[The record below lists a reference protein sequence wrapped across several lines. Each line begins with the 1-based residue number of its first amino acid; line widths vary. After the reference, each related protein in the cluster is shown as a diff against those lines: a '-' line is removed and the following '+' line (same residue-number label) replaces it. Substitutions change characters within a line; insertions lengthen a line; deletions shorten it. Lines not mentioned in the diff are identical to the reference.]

1 VKKLKNLSD
10 LIGQAETIIKNIK
23 KFDKICLIHHDDSD
37 GCCSAALFTILI
49 HNLIGDYPIL
59 FPITGTENI
68 NKQLLTK
75 IESFNPDFVFAFD
88 VTANP
93 NDLDHFK
100 GFVLDHHVFFGV
112 ESRKDM
118 PYLNPHSFEK
128 DDEKVVPTCYMVHMI
143 LKKFFPSE
151 KVVWIAGIGITEDHR
166 VNLCKDVFE
175 KIKEESP
182 ELLKI
187 EKINQENLEKSF
199 FGELCDMVRSG
210 RMMKGPEGAK
220 TAVLALVECKDRP
233 DKFVNGL
240 TQHSLALRR
249 FYDKVT
255 YETQNYIRDVE
266 KNGKFYRK
274 QKVIVYE
281 QPHVKLRGLTSF
293 IADKIRQK
301 YPDWV
306 SYVINKEYA
315 GKRSKISIRLEQERR
330 DEDLVSIIEGIKKK
344 MPSVK
349 GGGHKSAIGVILDLD
364 NVHEFEK
371 EFLNA
376 IKPKN

>member
-1 VKKLKNLSD
+1 MKKLENLSD
-10 LIGQAETIIKNIK
+10 LIGRAESIIKNIK
-23 KFDKICLIHHDDSD
+23 KSDKICLIHHDDSD
-37 GCCSAALFTILI
+37 GCCSTALFTILI

-59 FPITGTENI
+59 FPITGIENI
-68 NKQLLTK
+68 NKQLLTRIK
-75 IESFNPDFVFAFD
+75 SFDPAFVFAFD

-93 NDLDHFK
+93 NDLDDLK
-100 GFVLDHHVFFGV
+100 GFVLDHHIFTGV
-112 ESRKDM
+112 ESRKNM
-118 PYLNPHSFEK
+118 LYLNPHSFEK
-128 DDEKVVPTCYMVHMI
+128 NGEKVVPTCYMVYKI

-151 KVVWIAGIGITEDHR
+151 RVAWIAGIGITEDHR
-166 VNLCKDVFE
+166 VKICKDVFE
-175 KIKEESP
+175 AVKKETP

-187 EKINQENLEKSF
+187 KKIDQENLEKSF

-210 RMMKGPEGAK
+210 RMLKGVEGAK

-255 YETQNYIRDVE
+255 YETQNYMSDVE
-266 KNGKFYRK
+266 KNGRFYRK

-281 QPHVKLRGLTSF
+281 QPHVRLRGLTSF
-293 IADKIRQK
+293 IADKIRHK
-301 YPDWV
+301 HPDWIA
-306 SYVINKEYA
+306 YVINKEYG
-315 GKRSKISIRLEQERR
+315 GKKSKISIRLEQEHR
-330 DEDLVSIIEGIKKK
+330 DEDLVSIIEKIKKK
-344 MPSVK
+344 IPSVK
-349 GGGHKSAIGVILDLD
+349 GGGHKPAIGVILNLD
-364 NVHEFEK
+364 DVYEFEK